1 MKEVKTR
8 NCPKCG
14 QAYHGYP
21 ALSRQDNLTE
31 ICPSC
36 GIREAL
42 GVAGISPRAKKEI
55 LVQMIKEQYKPG
67 MRVRLLKM
75 DDLQAPPI
83 GTEGTVRG
91 VDDIGSVMV
100 AWDNGC
106 GLNVIL
112 DEDRVEILPA
122 ERNH

>member
-1 MKEVKTR
+1 MEEIRTR

-14 QAYHGYP
+14 QAYYGYP
-21 ALSRQDNLTE
+21 ALSRQDNRTE
-31 ICPSC
+31 ICPDC

-42 GVAGISPRAKKEI
+42 GAAGINPRSRKEI
-55 LVQMIKEQYKPG
+55 LIQMIKEQYKPG
-67 MRVRLLKM
+67 MRVRLLRM
-75 DDLQAPPI
+75 DDLQALPI

-112 DEDRVEILPA
+112 DEDRIEILPA
-122 ERNH
+122 ESNH